1 MNNEEAEQ
9 FMEWVPMSDG
19 KWGLSF
25 EKPLFTEGVPLVHE
39 REWVGL
45 NDLEI
50 EYLFE
55 KFDFDGK
62 AFFRAL
68 VKNIEEK
75 LKEKNK

>member
-1 MNNEEAEQ
+1 
-9 FMEWVPMSDG
+9 MSDG

-45 NDLEI
+45 TEEEI

-55 KFDFDGK
+55 KFDLVD
-62 AFFRAL
+62 AYFRAL
-68 VKNIEEK
+68 VKDIEEK
-75 LKEKNK
+75 LKEKNT

>member
-1 MNNEEAEQ
+1 MDKNIKAWMYQ
-9 FMEWVPMSDG
+9 FPMSDG

-39 REWVGL
+39 RDWVGL

-55 KFDFDGK
+55 KFGLDD
-62 AFFRAL
+62 AYFRAL
-68 VKNIEEK
+68 VKDIEEK
-75 LKEKNK
+75 LKEKNNG

>member
-1 MNNEEAEQ
+1 MSNKNIKAWMYQ
-9 FMEWVPMSDG
+9 FPMSDG

-45 NDLEI
+45 TEEEI

-55 KFDFDGK
+55 KFDLVD
-62 AFFRAL
+62 AYFRAL
-68 VKNIEEK
+68 VKDIEEK
-75 LKEKNK
+75 LKEKNT

>member
-1 MNNEEAEQ
+1 VSNKNIKAWMYQ
-9 FMEWVPMSDG
+9 FPMSDG

-45 NDLEI
+45 TEEEI

-55 KFDFDGK
+55 KFDLVD
-62 AFFRAL
+62 AYFRAL
-68 VKNIEEK
+68 VKDIEEK
-75 LKEKNK
+75 LKEKNT